1 MEEKK
6 IIEFRNIV
14 KSFDGQVIL
23 KGINLDIYENEFVTL
38 LGPSGCGKT
47 TLLRILGGFLQ
58 ADEGKVIFDGE
69 EINQKP
75 PYERELN
82 TVFQKY
88 ALFPH
93 LNVYENIAFGLKIK
107 KVSKDIIDQKVMKML
122 KLIGLEGYENKNT
135 TLLSGGQQQRVAIAR
150 ALVNEPKVLLLDEP
164 LAALDLKLRK
174 EMQYELKRIQQE
186 VGITFIFVTHDQ
198 EEALTMSDKIVVMKN
213 GEIQQVGTPQEI
225 YNEPSNRFVA
235 NFIGESNILPGVMLE
250 DYKVRFDD
258 ITFDCVDY
266 GFKENEPVDVVIR
279 PEDIDIVDVKDGKM
293 TGEVLSVLF
302 KGVHYE
308 IMVETVPGTSVTV
321 NMRVIRNH
329 DVASEDGTEKISAND
344 FYVDID
350 DVDYE
355 IMVETVPGTSVT
367 VNMRVIR
374 NHDVASEDGTEKISA
389 NDFYVDI
396 DDVAT
401 LDEKEIIALSNA
413 QAWEVASDEFISIAK
428 VEYELTKE
436 EGEYPVTFSTSK
448 GTSIQRTIFVVDQP
462 FVKNEKANE
471 AVMAFNFF
479 KTVDEIQESQALDTE
494 LKTWANAQGWKLSD
508 ENQSVDLSVDYDF
521 DAETVKEGVYKI
533 TFWTTGREFKIHTTD
548 YSEEGQEVGLT
559 FFPEDIHVMSK
570 VGY

>member
-1 MEEKK
+1 MEENK
-6 IIEFRNIV
+6 IIEFRGIV
-14 KSFDGQVIL
+14 KQFDNQIVL

-47 TLLRILGGFLQ
+47 TLLRILGGFLDV
-58 ADEGKVIFDGE
+58 DEGKVIFAGE
-69 EINQKP
+69 EISKKP

-93 LNVYENIAFGLKIK
+93 LSVYENIAFGLKIK
-107 KVSKDIIDQKVMKML
+107 KVSKDVIDQKVMKML
-122 KLIGLEGYENKNT
+122 RLIGLEGYEDKNT

-213 GEIQQVGTPQEI
+213 GEIQQVGSPQDI
-225 YNEPSNRFVA
+225 YNEPANRFVA
-235 NFIGESNILPGVMLE
+235 NFIGESNILSGTMLE
-250 DYKVRFDD
+250 DYKVQFDD
-258 ITFDCVDY
+258 IVFDCVDF
-266 GFKENEPVDVVIR
+266 GFRENEKVDVVIR

-308 IMVETVPGTSVTV
+308 IMVETVPGTRVTV

-329 DVASEDGTEKISAND
+329 DVTSEDGSEKISANN
-344 FYVDID
+344 FYI
-350 DVDYE
+350 
-355 IMVETVPGTSVT
+355 
-367 VNMRVIR
+367 
-374 NHDVASEDGTEKISA
+374 
-389 NDFYVDI
+389 DI
-396 DDVAT
+396 DDVAQM
-401 LDEKEIIALSNA
+401 DDKEIIALANA
-413 QAWEVASDEFISIAK
+413 QAWDVESDEYISIAS
-428 VEYELTKE
+428 VEYELEEE
-436 EGEYPVTFSTSK
+436 EGQYPVAFTTAN
-448 GTSIQRTIFVVDQP
+448 GTSIECTIFVVDQP

-471 AVMAFNFF
+471 AVMAFNFI
-479 KTVDEIQESQALDTE
+479 KTVDEIRESQALDTD

-508 ENQSVDLSVDYDF
+508 EEQSVDISVDYDF
-521 DAETVKEGVYKI
+521 DADEVIEGVYPI
-533 TFWTTGREFKIHTTD
+533 TFSTPGREFKIHTTD
-548 YSEEGQEVGLT
+548 YTEEGQEVGLT
-559 FFPEDIHVMSK
+559 FSPEDIHVMSK
-570 VGY
+570 VTY

>member
-1 MEEKK
+1 MD
-6 IIEFRNIV
+6 F
-14 KSFDGQVIL
+14 
-23 KGINLDIYENEFVTL
+23 
-38 LGPSGCGKT
+38 
-47 TLLRILGGFLQ
+47 
-58 ADEGKVIFDGE
+58 
-69 EINQKP
+69 
-75 PYERELN
+75 
-82 TVFQKY
+82 
-88 ALFPH
+88 
-93 LNVYENIAFGLKIK
+93 
-107 KVSKDIIDQKVMKML
+107 
-122 KLIGLEGYENKNT
+122 
-135 TLLSGGQQQRVAIAR
+135 
-150 ALVNEPKVLLLDEP
+150 
-164 LAALDLKLRK
+164 
-174 EMQYELKRIQQE
+174 
-186 VGITFIFVTHDQ
+186 
-198 EEALTMSDKIVVMKN
+198 
-213 GEIQQVGTPQEI
+213 
-225 YNEPSNRFVA
+225 
-235 NFIGESNILPGVMLE
+235 
-250 DYKVRFDD
+250 
-258 ITFDCVDY
+258 

-350 DVDYE
+350 DVE
-355 IMVETVPGTSVT
+355 
-367 VNMRVIR
+367 
-374 NHDVASEDGTEKISA
+374 A
-389 NDFYVDI
+389 
-396 DDVAT
+396 

-413 QAWEVASDEFISIAK
+413 QAWDVASDEFISVAK
-428 VEYELTKE
+428 VEYELTNQ
-436 EGEYPVTFSTSK
+436 EGEYPVTFSTAK

-494 LKTWANAQGWKLSD
+494 LKTWANAQAWKLSD

-521 DAETVKEGVYKI
+521 DAEDVKEGVYKI

-548 YSEEGQEVGLT
+548 YSREGQEVGLT